1 MRRKLYILSL
11 FCIFSLIFS
20 SNAALAAEFTIPK
33 SDQAAMR
40 QLFEKINKDAADRN
54 SITVNLKADAPTDVK
69 DVLISYDNSQKV
81 TFNTDTFKYAT
92 DKSRREALS
101 KFIKGL
107 QNSDVSP
114 QTQQELIAWMQET
127 DSDVSRM
134 MVPLVIDSTSADLYK
149 ASKVLSPILPT
160 VRVIIG
166 VGVFIVAIFL
176 IISTVMDLVFIG
188 LPIARESME
197 SWREKGKSR
206 IFLVS
211 SDAVA
216 TVREVESNLEGGGYR
231 NAVLLYFRRR
241 AVTYI
246 VLSVCLLYLIV
257 GELGGFIDWILRLGS
272 GVVPGS

>member
-1 MRRKLYILSL
+1 MKRKLYILSL
-11 FCIFSLIFS
+11 FCILSLTFFS
-20 SNAALAAEFTIPK
+20 NMALAADFPIPT
-33 SDQAAMR
+33 SDHAAME
-40 QLFEKINKDAADRN
+40 QLFKNINKDDTN
-54 SITVNLKADAPTDVK
+54 KITVNLKADAPTNVENT
-69 DVLISYDNSQKV
+69 LISYADQKV

-107 QNSDVSP
+107 QNSDVSL
-114 QTQQELIAWMQET
+114 QTQQELVAWMQES

-134 MVPLVIDSTSADLYK
+134 LVPMVIDSTSADLYK

-197 SWREKGKSR
+197 SWRERGKSR

-216 TVREVESNLEGGGYR
+216 TVREVESNLDGGGYR

-272 GVVPGS
+272 GIVPGS